1 VSAEHELEPL
11 FSHSSDPAF
20 LADPLND
27 RILAANPAGCALLG
41 YSLEELLATPVSQ
54 VHPADMPQLRDFV
67 ERVLEDGQGSTVK
80 LTCRTKNGTFLPI
93 EMSLIALESDG
104 GHILALLRDRSEHRQ
119 RGPAD

>member
-1 VSAEHELEPL
+1 MPAEHELEPL
-11 FSHSSDPAF
+11 FAHSSDPAF

-41 YSLEELLATPVSQ
+41 YTLEELLETPISH
-54 VHPADMPQLRDFV
+54 VHPADMPQLRGFV

-93 EMSLIALESDG
+93 EMSLIAMERNG
-104 GHILALLRDRSEHRQ
+104 GHIILALLRDRSEHRQ
-119 RGPAD
+119 R

>member
-1 VSAEHELEPL
+1 MPAEHELEPL
-11 FSHSSDPAF
+11 FAHSSDPAF

-41 YSLEELLATPVSQ
+41 YTLEELLATPVSQ

-93 EMSLIALESDG
+93 EMSLIAMESDG
-104 GHILALLRDRSEHRQ
+104 GHILALLQDRSEHRK
-119 RGPAD
+119 RGPED

>member
-1 VSAEHELEPL
+1 VPAEDELEPL
-11 FSHSSDPAF
+11 FARSSDPAF

-41 YSLEELLATPVSQ
+41 YTLEELLATPVSQ

-80 LTCRTKNGTFLPI
+80 LTCRTKSGTFLPI

-104 GHILALLRDRSEHRQ
+104 GHILALLHDRSEHRQ
-119 RGPAD
+119 RGPED